1 MLRVVTDR
9 YGVFVV
15 VPIVLFCSKMLNLLL
30 LGNFMK
36 LADFRVMDLIP
47 ALKKMLLETS
57 RLLDAMLREK
67 CDTDGPFLL
76 EVCDVKVLNL

>member
-36 LADFRVMDLIP
+36 LANFGIMDLIP
-47 ALKKMLLETS
+47 ALKKVLLETS
-57 RLLDAMLREK
+57 SLLDAMLREK
-67 CDTDGPFLL
+67 CDTDSPFLL